1 MAKHTPGPLRHI
13 KTPVEQG
20 AYLKESIFDADGQ
33 WVASATGDGALAEQ
47 RATEIVQAI
56 NLHDEMASALQ
67 AQALADFREREYRR
81 STGAPLYR
89 SRKYTYT
96 TSDAVSQAFVAWK
109 TALDSARE
117 QRQAVLAKLEGIE

>member
-81 STGAPLYR
+81 STG
-89 SRKYTYT
+89 
-96 TSDAVSQAFVAWK
+96 DAVSQAFVAWK